1 MFAAVVAAWVVYMVM
16 NWTAMLLPPHFG
28 KSTDCPIRLKRFKRK
43 VGVRWPPHSRAYFV
57 LHEKTTPTDLQHIQ
71 NYICIPSNTI
81 FRLLHIFFVPLQ
93 ISIITI
99 THVFLRDR
107 TILDMPANQLTF
119 GYFEMIIGTVQKQ
132 VSTGLIDVKVMCQ
145 FQNPLTAMS
154 FNELSMFFPF
164 SVKH

>member
-1 MFAAVVAAWVVYMVM
+1 MRCCYHHILAKAQIVQSDWSDLSARSGLDDLA
-16 NWTAMLLPPHFG
+16 
-28 KSTDCPIRLKRFKRK
+28 
-43 VGVRWPPHSRAYFV
+43 HSRAYFV